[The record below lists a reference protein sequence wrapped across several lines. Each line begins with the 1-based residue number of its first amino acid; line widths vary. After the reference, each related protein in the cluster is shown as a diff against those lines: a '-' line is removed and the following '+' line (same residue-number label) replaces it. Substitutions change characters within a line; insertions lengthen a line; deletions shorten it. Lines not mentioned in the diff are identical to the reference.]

1 MHAVKHAI
9 LFLLFISFASAGGSA
24 GAPVVDLGYVK
35 YAGGHNA
42 TTGINYYR
50 GIRFAQNPTGDL
62 RWREPVPIEQ
72 NASYI
77 DQTID
82 ATQEGPGCYQGTP
95 FWSGPPSPAPL
106 GVSVQSED
114 CLLLDVLVP
123 VNPRSAHLPVMVQ
136 IHGGGYT
143 EGSAS
148 TVAPGDALVNASNGG
163 LIYVQIQYRLGMWGF
178 LGGNEIAENGVR
190 NAGLYDQRA
199 ALDWVQRHISAFGG
213 DPAKVT
219 IIGNISMSFT
229 DFRGECGWWE
239 CDISIDGRRRVR
251 PATVPRCNR
260 RVSMVATIF
269 QRVIAGNAVVQRP
282 EPRKL
287 QQYQLPSKSSSRPI
301 AIHTSTIVRHGL
313 WSSRCSIRCLLL
325 RPCR

>member
-1 MHAVKHAI
+1 M
-9 LFLLFISFASAGGSA
+9 LFLISLLLAAFVSAQA
-24 GAPVVDLGYVK
+24 TAPVVDLGYVK

-50 GIRFAQNPTGDL
+50 GIRFAESPTGQL

-72 NASYI
+72 NTSYV

-82 ATQEGPGCYQGTP
+82 ATQEGPGCYQGVP
-95 FWSGPPSPAPL
+95 FWSYPVSPAPL
-106 GVSVQSED
+106 GISVQSED

-123 VNPRSAHLPVMVQ
+123 ANPISQHLPVMVQ

-148 TVAPGDALVNASNGG
+148 SVAPGDALVNASNGA

-178 LGGNEIAENGVR
+178 LGGHEVAQNGVR

-199 ALDWVQRHISAFGG
+199 ALNWVQRHISAFGG

-219 IIGNISMSFT
+219 IIGIVLI
-229 DFRGECGWWE
+229 C
-239 CDISIDGRRRVR
+239 
-251 PATVPRCNR
+251 RC
-260 RVSMVATIF
+260 
-269 QRVIAGNAVVQRP
+269 
-282 EPRKL
+282 
-287 QQYQLPSKSSSRPI
+287 
-301 AIHTSTIVRHGL
+301 
-313 WSSRCSIRCLLL
+313 
-325 RPCR
+325 

>member
-1 MHAVKHAI
+1 MQTIAI
-9 LFLLFISFASAGGSA
+9 ILLCVSVVCAQ
-24 GAPVVDLGYVK
+24 APVVDLGYVK

-50 GIRFAQNPTGDL
+50 GIHYAESPTGNL

-72 NASYI
+72 NTSYV

-123 VNPRSAHLPVMVQ
+123 VQPNSPHLPVMVQ

-178 LGGNEIAENGVR
+178 LGGHEIAENGVR

-219 IIGNISMSFT
+219 IIGNNIH
-229 DFRGECGWWE
+229 
-239 CDISIDGRRRVR
+239 
-251 PATVPRCNR
+251 PP
-260 RVSMVATIF
+260 IF
-269 QRVIAGNAVVQRP
+269 
-282 EPRKL
+282 
-287 QQYQLPSKSSSRPI
+287 
-301 AIHTSTIVRHGL
+301 
-313 WSSRCSIRCLLL
+313 C
-325 RPCR
+325 